1 MTIRI
6 SPESEVVMNEEKIP
20 IAEEE
25 SAPLNSIA
33 PDLAG
38 LRILFVN
45 VFGVSFPDGSWTLID
60 AGVPHSAKRIR
71 KWADESFGVP
81 PRAIVLT
88 HGHFDHAGSAKV
100 LADEWNVPVYAHPLE
115 LQFLNGTSSY
125 PPPDPM
131 AGGGVM
137 ALLSPLYPSGPID
150 LGNRLRPLTESDV
163 AGLLPG
169 WRMIHT
175 PGHTIGHISFFR
187 ESDGTLLVGDAL
199 CTVQSE
205 SMMAIAQQRPE
216 LHGPPSYYTPD
227 WIAARASVDTLAS
240 LQPRTLAPG
249 HGQPVSGAD
258 IPAQL
263 ERLSARFEEIALP
276 DDAKQ
281 KRDRVA

>member
-1 MTIRI
+1 
-6 SPESEVVMNEEKIP
+6 MNEEELPIP
-20 IAEEE
+20 EQEI
-25 SAPLNSIA
+25 APLNSIA

-60 AGVPHSAKRIR
+60 AGIPHSSSRIR
-71 KWADESFGVP
+71 KWAEESFGTL

-100 LADEWNVPVYAHPLE
+100 LADDWNVPVYAHPLE

-125 PPPDPM
+125 PPPDPK

-137 ALLSPLYPSGPID
+137 ALLSPLYPAGPVD
-150 LGNRLRPLTESDV
+150 LGSRLRPLSSETV
-163 AGLLPG
+163 AQLLPG

-175 PGHTIGHISFFR
+175 PGHTIGHVSFFR
-187 ESDGTLLVGDAL
+187 ESDATLLVGDAF

-227 WIAARASVDTLAS
+227 WIAARASVHTLAS

-249 HGQPVSGAD
+249 HGQPITGHDV
-258 IPAQL
+258 PAQL
-263 ERLSARFEEIALP
+263 DHLAARFEQIALP
-276 DDAKQ
+276 DDQ
-281 KRDRVA
+281 KHDRVA

>member
-1 MTIRI
+1 
-6 SPESEVVMNEEKIP
+6 MNEEKLP

-25 SAPLNSIA
+25 IAPLSSIA

-60 AGVPHSAKRIR
+60 AGIPHSSSRIQ

-125 PPPDPM
+125 PPPDPK

-137 ALLSPLYPSGPID
+137 ALLSPLYPSGPLD
-150 LGNRLRPLTESDV
+150 LGNRLHPLSENEV
-163 AGLLPG
+163 ANILPG
-169 WRMIHT
+169 WRMLHT
-175 PGHTIGHISFFR
+175 PGHTIGHISLFR
-187 ESDGTLLVGDAL
+187 ETNATLIVGDAF

-240 LQPRTLAPG
+240 LQPKTLAPG
-249 HGQPVSGAD
+249 HGQPISGAD
-258 IPAQL
+258 VPAQL
-263 ERLSARFEEIALP
+263 DRLAARFVEIALP
-276 DDAKQ
+276 DDQ
-281 KRDRVA
+281 KPQHPRVA

>member
-1 MTIRI
+1 
-6 SPESEVVMNEEKIP
+6 MNEEKLP

-25 SAPLNSIA
+25 IAPLNSIA

-60 AGVPHSAKRIR
+60 AGIPHSANRIR

-125 PPPDPM
+125 PPPDPK

-150 LGNRLRPLTESDV
+150 LGNRLRPLPGDGTASV
-163 AGLLPG
+163 LPG

-175 PGHTIGHISFFR
+175 PGHTIGHVSFFR
-187 ESDGTLLVGDAL
+187 ESDATLIVGDAF

-240 LQPRTLAPG
+240 LQPKTLAPG

-258 IPAQL
+258 VPEQL
-263 ERLSARFEEIALP
+263 DRLAARFVEIALP
-276 DDAKQ
+276 DDQKQ
-281 KRDRVA
+281 QNSRVA